1 MSKTNQFKKIKGEN
15 QMNTF
20 YHLLLNET
28 ASQEPYHKALINLTR
43 ATHDQLKAL
52 KSDLAWQQ
60 WSEAEMA

>member
-1 MSKTNQFKKIKGEN
+1 
-15 QMNTF
+15 
-20 YHLLLNET
+20 LNET